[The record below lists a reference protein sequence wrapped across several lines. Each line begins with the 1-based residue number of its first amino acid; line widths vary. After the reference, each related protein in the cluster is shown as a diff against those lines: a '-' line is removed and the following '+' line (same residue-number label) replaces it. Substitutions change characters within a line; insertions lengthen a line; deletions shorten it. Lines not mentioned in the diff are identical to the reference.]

1 MPKRGAASAAAAAS
15 GSTPAPKQPRVDGP
29 SPATAPAARPH
40 GRVVL
45 DVGGTRFVSSRSTLE
60 RASTYFR
67 ALLTRWDD
75 DGDEP
80 LFIDCDADAF
90 QILLSYMR
98 LGALTLPQHDEALC
112 IRVLL
117 HAEYLGLESLL
128 EEVKVK
134 AHANMHP
141 DGIDGDEHPAVAFDA
156 EVGSLA
162 DAVASKVLPARYF
175 AAAPKPEPEPPERVV
190 KALMPAPPGTHAFF
204 SNAYQVDHG
213 EARDEDGDPS
223 NDEEE
228 KVPVV
233 NFALVEH
240 RDGTQTV
247 DAVVQ
252 RSMESTKVLM
262 PILQDDRN
270 AYTHSQLHF
279 ASSYPVRGRRG
290 GPTYANWLIVPPRPP
305 GTLQAIPPGSVSGT
319 WRKPA
324 FTHADRNKS
333 LTIVGKKVTVDGETR
348 FVDWRDDAPTDVT
361 DARIAYTIDWNS
373 KVNESHVG
381 LVGGRRIEL
390 PPLSGEHNKTTMA
403 MPFAMLEGDEGDNLR
418 TRFFMPLAQKDDD
431 SGVLHTEL
439 IDATGVRFGDNQFYT
454 I

>member
-1 MPKRGAASAAAAAS
+1 MPKRGAAS

-141 DGIDGDEHPAVAFDA
+141 DGTEGDEHPAAAFDA

-175 AAAPKPEPEPPERVV
+175 AAAPKPPEPPERVV
-190 KALMPAPPGTHAFF
+190 KALMPAPPGTLAFF
-204 SNAYQVDHG
+204 SSAYQVDEG
-213 EARDEDGDPS
+213 EARDEDGDPL
-223 NDEEE
+223 DADHTTE

-252 RSMESTKVLM
+252 RTIESTKPDSPLAFYGN
-262 PILQDDRN
+262 PILQEDRN
-270 AYTHSQLHF
+270 AHTKSHLHF
-279 ASSYPVRGRRG
+279 ASAYPRRGRRG
-290 GPTYANWLIVPPRPP
+290 GETYANWLIMPPRAP
-305 GTLQAIPPGSVSGT
+305 GNLQAIPPGSVSGT

-324 FTHADRNKS
+324 FTYTDRNKS
-333 LTIVGKKVTVDGETR
+333 LTIAGNKVTVGGETR
-348 FVDWRDDAPTDVT
+348 FVDWYGDAPTDVA
-361 DARIAYTIDWNS
+361 DARITSVVPWNS
-373 KVNESHVG
+373 KIAINMNYRASVETLTNRV
-381 LVGGRRIEL
+381 
-390 PPLSGEHNKTTMA
+390 SGI
-403 MPFAMLEGDEGDNLR
+403 LDIL
-418 TRFFMPLAQKDDD
+418 
-431 SGVLHTEL
+431 
-439 IDATGVRFGDNQFYT
+439 
-454 I
+454 